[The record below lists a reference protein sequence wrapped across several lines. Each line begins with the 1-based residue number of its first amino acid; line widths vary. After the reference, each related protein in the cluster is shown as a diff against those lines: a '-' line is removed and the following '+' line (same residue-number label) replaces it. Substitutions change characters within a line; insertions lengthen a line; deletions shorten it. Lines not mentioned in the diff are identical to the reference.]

1 MKHIALIA
9 ALFACTAPALADT
22 KRAAP
27 AQPPALDLAANAA
40 KPRAK
45 DGLDRMD
52 DLVVKRCNDAGGGM
66 MTTNEGTYRC
76 VGPDGQDIP
85 HY

>member
-9 ALFACTAPALADT
+9 ALVACAAPALADS
-22 KRAAP
+22 KRATP
-27 AQPPALDLAANAA
+27 ASPPALDLQAQAA

-45 DGLDRMD
+45 DALDRMD